1 MAGKQDSKS
10 AKLRKALLD
19 AISEEA
25 IGDIV
30 RGLIEAA
37 KGGDTQAA
45 KLLLD
50 RSLGKQSATE
60 APRIAIQNNVGGHDS
75 EALER
80 LRRNLLNLST
90 PSVQPAKLTVEHQ

>member
-1 MAGKQDSKS
+1 MAKVEDKS
-10 AKLRKALLD
+10 AKLRKALLA
-19 AISEEA
+19 AISENDVA
-25 IGDIV
+25 DIV
-30 RGLIEAA
+30 KGLVDAA
-37 KGGDTQAA
+37 KSGDTQAA

-80 LRRNLLNLST
+80 LRRNLLNLSP